1 MCKII
6 MNMKIKRLVKYYFL
20 NESLKEIE
28 MNRILE
34 KISKKLK
41 LTDRENRFLQLY
53 NQTKVDDTKDFML
66 LSKNVVFK
74 KVKEFLSKGKVV
86 ICDLSDRDGK
96 IGEVITDI
104 HNNIEEDTCIIIT
117 KEGKS
122 VNLYD
127 RYLYN
132 LIYNIKKNQYS
143 LEEHDE
149 YYEKIEAKND

>member
-1 MCKII
+1 
-6 MNMKIKRLVKYYFL
+6 MKIKRLVKYFIL

-34 KISKKLK
+34 KISRKLK
-41 LTDRENRFLQLY
+41 LTDRELSFLKLY
-53 NQTKVDDTKDFML
+53 NQTKVDYSKDFML
-66 LSKNVVFK
+66 LSKNALCK
-74 KVKEFLSKGKVV
+74 KIKDLILNDKVI
-86 ICDLSDRDGK
+86 ICDLTDRNGK
-96 IGEVITDI
+96 IGEVISNI
-104 HNNIEEDTCIIIT
+104 ENNIEEETCKVIM
-117 KEGKS
+117 KSGNS

>member
-1 MCKII
+1 
-6 MNMKIKRLVKYYFL
+6 MKIKKLVKYYVL
-20 NESLKEIE
+20 NETLKDIE

-34 KISKKLK
+34 KISKRLK
-41 LTDRENRFLQLY
+41 LTDKENIFLQLY
-53 NQTKVDDTKDFML
+53 NQTKYDDTKDYML

-74 KVKEFLSKGKVV
+74 KIKDFLSINKKV
-86 ICDLSDRDGK
+86 ICNLTDRDGK
-96 IGEVITDI
+96 IGQIISKVDNDI
-104 HNNIEEDTCIIIT
+104 ESNLCKIETVN
-117 KEGKS
+117 GKI

>member
-1 MCKII
+1 
-6 MNMKIKRLVKYYFL
+6 MKIKRLLKYYLL

-41 LTDRENRFLQLY
+41 LTDRENKFLQLY

-74 KVKEFLSKGKVV
+74 KVKEFLLKCKVV

-104 HNNIEEDTCIIIT
+104 HNNIEEDTCMIIT
-117 KEGKS
+117 KEGNS

>member
-1 MCKII
+1 MKI
-6 MNMKIKRLVKYYFL
+6 KIKRLVKYYFL

-34 KISKKLK
+34 KISKKLR
-41 LTDRENRFLQLY
+41 LTDKENGFLQLY

-74 KVKEFLSKGKVV
+74 KVKDFLLREKVV
-86 ICDLSDRDGK
+86 ICDLTDRDGK
-96 IGEVITDI
+96 IGEVIS
-104 HNNIEEDTCIIIT
+104 NIENSIEEETCKVTIRS
-117 KEGKS
+117 GKS

-132 LIYNIKKNQYS
+132 LIYNIKKNQYY
-143 LEEHDE
+143 LQEHDE

>member
-1 MCKII
+1 

-20 NESLKEIE
+20 KESLKEIE

-41 LTDRENRFLQLY
+41 LTDRENRFLKLY

-66 LSKNVVFK
+66 ISKNVVFK

-104 HNNIEEDTCIIIT
+104 HNNIEEDTCMIIT
-117 KEGKS
+117 KEGNS

>member
-1 MCKII
+1 MK
-6 MNMKIKRLVKYYFL
+6 MKIKRLVKYYFL

-41 LTDRENRFLQLY
+41 LTDRENGFLQLY

-74 KVKEFLSKGKVV
+74 KVKEFLSKNKVV

-96 IGEVITDI
+96 IGEVISDI
-104 HNNIEEDTCIIIT
+104 ENNIEDDICRVTT
-117 KEGKS
+117 KNGNS
-122 VNLYD
+122 INLYD

-132 LIYNIKKNQYS
+132 LIYSIKKNQYS
-143 LEEHDE
+143 LQEHDE
-149 YYEKIEAKND
+149 YYEKIEVKK